1 MIDFNSQKKNIHI
14 LSGQVNIDDV
24 NSFMEKIQ
32 EISKINQ
39 ITIQAFNA
47 DMICGK
53 NHLYSAAAHA
63 IRSEKQHSKTT
74 HSLAMELLL
83 YAAGERQVKHAL
95 EKMGITKGKNNLA
108 LVIVNFYSKKQN
120 VVDRCIESLIEQ
132 FNIQI
137 DDSLLICSMKKMKN
151 FGITDK
157 QLKSVSEENYEYL
170 ILEQIAQVDIIK

>member
-14 LSGQVNIDDV
+14 LSGQVIIDDV

-32 EISKINQ
+32 EISKINH

-63 IRSEKQHSKTT
+63 IRSERQHSKTT

-108 LVIVNFYSKKQN
+108 LVIVNFYSKQN

-137 DDSLLICSMKKMKN
+137 DDSLLICSMKKLKD

-170 ILEQIAQVDIIK
+170 ILEQIALVDIIK